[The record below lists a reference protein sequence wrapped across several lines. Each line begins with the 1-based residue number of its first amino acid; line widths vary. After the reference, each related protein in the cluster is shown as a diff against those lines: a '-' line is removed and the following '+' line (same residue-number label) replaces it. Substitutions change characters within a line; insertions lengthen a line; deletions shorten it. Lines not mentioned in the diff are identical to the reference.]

1 MPAMSWEAWARHDA
15 TALAER
21 VRKGELTPAEL
32 AAQASEAATRLNPKL
47 QGVIELFADTAGN
60 PDTDRPA
67 RDGALY
73 GVPMFL
79 KDLGSGLAG
88 RMQDSGS
95 AFTRGTRID
104 ATDPSIGNFL

>member
-1 MPAMSWEAWARHDA
+1 MPAEKGETTMPAMSWDAWARHDA

-21 VRKGELTPAEL
+21 VCKGELTAAEL
-32 AAQASEAATRLNPKL
+32 AQQASEAVARLNPKL
-47 QGVIELFADTAGN
+47 QGVIELFAHAAEA

-88 RMQDSGS
+88 QTQDSGS
-95 AFTRGTRID
+95 A
-104 ATDPSIGNFL
+104 